1 MVMRKYRKY
10 HMAFRQLSIKELE
23 KARELVDNTALMSC
37 VGSLESAAEGSVNTY
52 YTQFV
57 EQIGKDWWHPRD
69 INAAHI
75 RLNFLDD
82 DAASAW
88 IVCAL
93 VLTGH
98 PNGLGTEKE
107 RRENKARAKAT

>member
-1 MVMRKYRKY
+1 MK
-10 HMAFRQLSIKELE
+10 
-23 KARELVDNTALMSC
+23 ELVDNTALMSC
-37 VGSLESAAEGSVNTY
+37 FPSLESAEKSVKTY
-52 YTQFV
+52 YAKFV
-57 EQIGKDWWHPRD
+57 EQVGKGWWHPRD
-69 INAAHI
+69 INAEHI

-93 VLTGH
+93 VLCGH

-107 RRENKARAKAT
+107 RRENKARRQREGVAAVGGEPA